1 MSSHSGSL
9 PYLALLRFTGA
20 DAIAFLQ
27 GQITNDARRL
37 AAGHG
42 LLAAVASPQGR
53 VLALLQL
60 LPAPDGV
67 LAILPRELL
76 EPTAERLRKFVLRAK
91 LRIEPAGEAL
101 AVAGATDAAPL
112 AAAGLEVPEAP
123 DGYRQTSLIG
133 IGRVL
138 GDPRRFWVV
147 APPAELAARGLAGD
161 PRDAA
166 RRERDWRLA
175 DVRAGL
181 AQVYAATREAFIP
194 QMLNL
199 DLVGA
204 ISFQKGC
211 YTGQEIVAR
220 TQHLGRIKR
229 RLWRVR
235 TRVDAPL
242 GANVRVPDGRVGRLT
257 ELQPA
262 GQGYEGLAVLPI
274 APPETADLST
284 PADASTS
291 TEAPTSAGDA
301 AANAA
306 AAPPIAAELL
316 PLPYALDTAT
326 A

>member
-1 MSSHSGSL
+1 MPSHSGSL
-9 PYLALLRFTGA
+9 PHLGLLRFAGA

-42 LLAAVASPQGR
+42 LLAAVATPQGR
-53 VLALLQL
+53 VLAVLQL
-60 LPAPDGV
+60 LPAADGV
-67 LAILPRELL
+67 LAILPRELV

-91 LRIEPAGEAL
+91 LTIEIPGERL
-101 AVAGATDAAPL
+101 AVAGATTLAAL
-112 AAAGLEVPEAP
+112 TAAGLEAPAAP

-133 IGRVL
+133 IGRVQ
-138 GDPRRFWVV
+138 GDPRRFWIV
-147 APPAELAARGLAGD
+147 APPAALAAHGLAGD
-161 PRDAA
+161 PDDAA
-166 RRERDWRLA
+166 RFAREWRLA
-175 DVRAGL
+175 DVRAGV

-199 DLVGA
+199 DLLGA

-229 RLWRVR
+229 RLLRVR

-242 GANVRVPDGRVGRLT
+242 GASVRLPDGRVARLT

-262 GQGYEGLAVLPI
+262 EDGYEGLAV
-274 APPETADLST
+274 APLAA
-284 PADASTS
+284 ADAA
-291 TEAPTSAGDA
+291 EAPEAAGE
-301 AANAA
+301 AA
-306 AAPPIAAELL
+306 AASAADAPIPAELL
-316 PLPYALDTAT
+316 PLPYPLTVAPAP
-326 A
+326 ASS